1 MRYEGDIYRPP
12 GEWKS
17 YLLQCTVGCS
27 NNTCTYC
34 GMYKDKQFHIRP
46 LEEIHKDIEM
56 ARVYYGGAKTRV
68 FLCDGD
74 AIVMRQEDLISILD
88 HLYEAFPKL
97 EKVTTYA
104 GPRSTLSKTP
114 EQLAELCRHGLKRAY
129 RGVETGS
136 DGLLHSVHK
145 GVTAQQMLEAG
156 IRLREAGFDLWIMVL
171 MGLAGQGSAARDHI
185 LATAEMINEM
195 QPRHVSSMTLQLVPG
210 TPLYEDMRAGR
221 FHPQTAQGIL
231 EETRLLLQN
240 IKYGPIHFTSDHASN
255 YLALKGTIPEEAPQ
269 MIAAI
274 DSALAGEKAIRPE
287 WMRGL

>member
-129 RGVETGS
+129 LGVETGS

-240 IKYGPIHFTSDHASN
+240 IQYGPIHFTSDHASN
-255 YLALKGTIPEEAPQ
+255 DLALKGTIPEEAPQ

-274 DSALAGEKAIRPE
+274 DSALAGDTAIRPE
-287 WMRGL
+287 WLRGL